1 MPSETPTGNK
11 EDLRALVLSGANVV
25 ITFRDPVGLMITRIP
40 DTYIVNSTDG
50 EITFKMPLDV
60 TYNATSDD
68 FEVSYL
74 SVKTTGEVEETSF
87 GLSNEV
93 SSAVVKHT
101 HAQDTIVFYT
111 QGVTCNHELKW
122 HQDSSA
128 QPDSEPQCL
137 AKFASQG
144 AGFSVNVLEDEDSIT
159 RVSKSDSVVVSTT
172 GSRLMAVLGPQY
184 YIVYA
189 TSDAFPVS
197 SIRREI
203 QLVNWDGREDR
214 WTKEETGF
222 SSRKSVKYAE
232 PPGWITD
239 PYWEEILNIDAEGK
253 KYYTPA
259 AEEGSVKSLA
269 MSGYR
274 MKIGVLIG
282 SETAG
287 GSWQILDIPMMFCQ
301 SVICDAFVIS
311 QYNATNPFTLGD
323 SASDITRL
331 QITEFSH

>member
-1 MPSETPTGNK
+1 MLVPSEAPTGSK
-11 EDLRALVLSGANVV
+11 EDLKALVLSGANVV
-25 ITFRDPVGLMITRIP
+25 ITFRDPVGLMVTRIP

-50 EITFKMPLDV
+50 EITFKMPFDV
-60 TYNATSDD
+60 TYNATSDEY
-68 FEVSYL
+68 EVSYL
-74 SVKTTGEVEETSF
+74 SVKTTGEVEETTF

-93 SSAVVKHT
+93 SNAVVKHT

-111 QGVTCNHELKW
+111 QNVTCNRELKW

-159 RVSKSDSVVVSTT
+159 RVSKPDSVVVSNT
-172 GSRLMAVLGPQY
+172 GSRLMAVLRPQY
-184 YIVYA
+184 YVDYFA
-189 TSDAFPVS
+189 SDIFSTS

-203 QLVNWDGREDR
+203 QLVNWDGQEDS
-214 WTKEETGF
+214 WTKEETDF
-222 SSRKSVKYAE
+222 SSRKSVKYDE

-239 PYWEEILNIDAEGK
+239 PYWEEILSIDAEGK

-259 AEEGSVKSLA
+259 AAESSVRDLA
-269 MSGYR
+269 LLGYR
-274 MKIGVLIG
+274 MKIGVLVG
-282 SETAG
+282 SETAES
-287 GSWQILDIPMMFCQ
+287 SWQILDIPMMLCQ
-301 SVICDAFVIS
+301 SSICEAFAIS

-323 SASDITRL
+323 SASDITRF
-331 QITEFSH
+331 QIK